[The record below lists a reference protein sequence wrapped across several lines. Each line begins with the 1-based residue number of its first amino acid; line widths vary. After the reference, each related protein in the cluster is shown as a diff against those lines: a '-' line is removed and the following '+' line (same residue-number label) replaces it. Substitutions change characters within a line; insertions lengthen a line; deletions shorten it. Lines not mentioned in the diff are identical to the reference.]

1 MPLSASRRDYVGLW
15 NVLFI
20 VLSFSDVLNIFYSSV
35 INSMVIGNVSLEIA
49 TWNDWEY
56 KVTLLAYS
64 SWCTLC
70 KYVSKFKIVE
80 KLSIKITS
88 YLWVTL
94 RCLGVILLFNWSWY
108 EPVATHGHD
117 PSDDPKKK
125 RRKKRSSNNL
135 MRNGFPNRSVRQR
148 KQEGVEDALVEYSPS
163 IEVGSMAGL
172 MI

>member
-20 VLSFSDVLNIFYSSV
+20 VSSFSDVLNIFYSSV

-70 KYVSKFKIVE
+70 EYVSKFKIVE

-94 RCLGVILLFNWSWY
+94 RCLGVIVLFNWSWY

-117 PSDDPKKK
+117 PSLKKT
-125 RRKKRSSNNL
+125 RSQN
-135 MRNGFPNRSVRQR
+135 
-148 KQEGVEDALVEYSPS
+148 
-163 IEVGSMAGL
+163 
-172 MI
+172 